1 MAGAVEDSPWFR
13 ERRAKGEIIV
23 RDTPK
28 FDLESYISNY
38 EGRTR
43 LHRLLHIAQHCP
55 PLSLEALHLA
65 IPEAKNGMNTTAY
78 QLLVTLYHAINPES
92 QHGVPD
98 VEWVERVNKS
108 MERESDRLESE
119 LRGYKNNLIKESI
132 RMGHED
138 LATHQYHNSQLEAA
152 GKSLSKMREYCTT
165 PMNIAS
171 MTLKQVVVAIAQSL
185 YHQALTYLQK
195 VRVMSL
201 KPDDK
206 ARVDP
211 VVEACSGLAH
221 LCCGQYK
228 EAAAA
233 FCTVDPS
240 FMSNGPVAGINFA
253 KEVLT
258 GNDIAVYGGLC
269 ALASLNR
276 HELTSKVLENANF
289 RSFLELEPHIRRAI
303 NAFCGGKYSACLG
316 ALEGYRADY
325 LLDVYLSSSVA
336 DLYSRIRTKSIVAYF
351 LPYSCVQL
359 SSLAAAFPAPH
370 SAAADTPHDA
380 DDAADADEDTDA
392 MESEL
397 TAMIQSGALRARI
410 DTVSRLLV

>member
-1 MAGAVEDSPWFR
+1 MAVAVEDSPWFR
-13 ERRAKGEIIV
+13 ERRAKGEIIGAADS
-23 RDTPK
+23 RLDTPK

-38 EGRTR
+38 EGRPSRTNVPRPDDALGRTR

-206 ARVDP
+206 AR
-211 VVEACSGLAH
+211 
-221 LCCGQYK
+221 
-228 EAAAA
+228 
-233 FCTVDPS
+233 
-240 FMSNGPVAGINFA
+240 
-253 KEVLT
+253 
-258 GNDIAVYGGLC
+258 
-269 ALASLNR
+269 
-276 HELTSKVLENANF
+276 
-289 RSFLELEPHIRRAI
+289 
-303 NAFCGGKYSACLG
+303 
-316 ALEGYRADY
+316 
-325 LLDVYLSSSVA
+325 
-336 DLYSRIRTKSIVAYF
+336 
-351 LPYSCVQL
+351 
-359 SSLAAAFPAPH
+359 
-370 SAAADTPHDA
+370 
-380 DDAADADEDTDA
+380 
-392 MESEL
+392 
-397 TAMIQSGALRARI
+397 
-410 DTVSRLLV
+410 